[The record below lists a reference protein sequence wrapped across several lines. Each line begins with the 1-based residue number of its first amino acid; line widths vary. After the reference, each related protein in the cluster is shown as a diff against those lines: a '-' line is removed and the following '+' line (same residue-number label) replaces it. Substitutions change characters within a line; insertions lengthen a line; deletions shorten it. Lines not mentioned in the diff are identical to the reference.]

1 MEVASIQ
8 GVLWKLKRNVTGVT
22 WKRQWVYA
30 DDRQFL
36 QWSGKTR
43 PLRGEKP
50 KYALQV
56 SPSLLIEECNLRK
69 FAFQITDLQNGFEM
83 IFAADDNLSFNKW
96 MKILRKKVNKAV
108 SISEHV
114 VEQKRPLSPRFSV
127 ISRERDR
134 RGEAKEEEEEEA
146 EEVEEGGAAEQK
158 RNSPLLEH
166 ARPEEVIKDFFGK
179 NGSVQVGR
187 LDELLVL
194 VFPEF
199 CVKRLLA
206 LLLQDL
212 DLDPNELIVHD
223 QFMSWYDL
231 NASHLSGITC
241 FPSPPNNSALN
252 ALLVDEEGDLQ
263 DFSPQ
268 PLDIGNKRGYCLD
281 STLLRLPSFDD
292 LFWQLPSER
301 EELQILKSNLDLSD
315 WQHVY
320 LEIVARLVR
329 QIRVNNENSA
339 RPGVDLQAYRE
350 ALSHYLAL
358 KGKFLE
364 EAVSTAKKI
373 VDEACLP
380 PQLRTVP
387 LTTCSAEGLAIYEYH
402 GLTYKVWLPTAEEE
416 AADSLDWQKERACL
430 DSSEAFRKLLGRSY
444 RAQRSLSRMG
454 HEIYCS
460 RTLASKYHADQM
472 TVEEMGLF
480 LPTLNTTVD
489 YAGLRIIVFLRLPS
503 SQQVKQEAEE
513 GQWVMREIQ
522 SRTGLSPSGLSS
534 SLCIVRHG
542 DESWEITGEDWLP
555 PDLSASTDRLRL
567 ELLEHFV
574 QERQEQERLT
584 IPCARSFESSSLI
597 EEGNVASWL
606 ELGRN
611 LYNQRLPRLAAALDS
626 HSLPLHDCLSLSQAM
641 HSAGANMRHLG
652 TLYHLVRDSQ
662 IKLFLFHSMI
672 ARSMKTYLRQLL
684 VSHLAMFVGRT
695 KQYLLRGKSQDSHY
709 IDHQEECKR
718 QRLLITLEAW
728 NLLLHPQF
736 TSKGN
741 SENELSESCR
751 TFLMVLLDLLYR
763 KYGLYIQIR
772 SSSTGILHYLLP
784 NQSEQGGAYSSAS
797 SSQST
802 TAATRQLLQMLQW
815 QCGLQLK
822 EEAYQ
827 LILPQISLSSCPTL
841 LLRPLQAQDFY
852 SENSL
857 LKVKGCDIQL
867 PGELGY
873 LNIHLET
880 LQHLGLYDDVAAV
893 LGAHYVFSRH
903 LLGCGANGSG
913 GWSSAIAPSRANL
926 LFHFLYALS
935 RLARCG
941 HATDDNREK
950 CGSLFAHLVKDY
962 LTHVYYSSLVQTAS
976 FYTSRILT
984 LCFCQH
990 YENGATTWQ
999 QYFDSSLFVN
1009 MACLAPNSVLY
1020 ASPFLALARLYLKS
1034 IPSDNKEGAVGTY
1047 YKVQLLLESALSVY
1061 VQHPSAHARIQ
1072 SLQLQLALVYIQEDK
1087 IHAALDILAPILASG
1102 LPPTGR
1108 FYSLLCHSLAVCHY
1122 RNKDFTQA
1130 LHCIYLLL
1138 QAVKEG
1144 LTRRR
1149 DRELELSSRCLLF
1162 NLYMQQSAYVEA
1174 LEVATAIFDR
1184 VLALPPHYRVQLA
1197 GSDKGGYRSL
1207 LRYLAFNI
1215 VSLVFCTLPAT
1226 SRALLESA
1234 ALECLHQVSLQETI
1248 HLLATSRDKDFGT
1261 LPKMHQQWTDCVRD
1275 VAMLVFY
1282 PNRTVAYMVM
1292 LIDALQP
1299 PAIDQNEK
1307 EGEEGGGKSYGSD
1320 AMELLQLVQRYDLG
1334 LQAAILFR
1342 CAEQSEGQTISS
1354 VLLPPKTPLVI

>member
-8 GVLWKLKRNVTGVT
+8 GVLWKQKRNVTGVN

-50 KYALQV
+50 KYAMEV
-56 SPSLLIEECNLRK
+56 SSLLVEECNLRK
-69 FAFQITDLQNGFEM
+69 FAFQITDLQSGLEM

-114 VEQKRPLSPRFSV
+114 VEQKRPLSPRFSL
-127 ISRERDR
+127 ISREQDR
-134 RGEAKEEEEEEA
+134 HSEAKEEA
-146 EEVEEGGAAEQK
+146 EEVGEGVVEQK
-158 RNSPLLEH
+158 RNSPLQQEH
-166 ARPEEVIKDFFGK
+166 SRPEVVIKDFFAK
-179 NGSVQVGR
+179 NGSVQVCR
-187 LDELLVL
+187 LDELLIL

-199 CVKRLLA
+199 SVKRLLA
-206 LLLQDL
+206 LLLHDL
-212 DLDPNELIVHD
+212 DLDPSELIIHD
-223 QFMSWYDL
+223 QFKCWYDL
-231 NASHLSGITC
+231 NASHLSGITR
-241 FPSPPNNSALN
+241 FPSPPNNSTFN

-268 PLDIGNKRGYCLD
+268 PLDIGNKRGYSLD

-292 LFWQLPSER
+292 LFWQLLSER

-315 WQHVY
+315 WQRVY
-320 LEIVARLVR
+320 IEIVARLVR
-329 QIRVNNENSA
+329 QIRVNNQKSG
-339 RPGVDLQAYRE
+339 RPSVDVHAYRE

-364 EAVSTAKKI
+364 EAVGTAKKI

-387 LTTCSAEGLAIYEYH
+387 LTKCSTEGLAIYEYH
-402 GLTYKVWLPTAEEE
+402 GLIYKVWLPPAEEE
-416 AADSLDWQKERACL
+416 AADGLNWQKERACL
-430 DSSEAFRKLLGRSY
+430 DSGEAFRKLLGRSY
-444 RAQRSLSRMG
+444 RAQNSLSRMG

-460 RTLASKYHADQM
+460 RTLASKYHADQ
-472 TVEEMGLF
+472 VNAEEMGIF

-489 YAGLRIIVFLRLPS
+489 YAGLKIIVFLHLP

-513 GQWVMREIQ
+513 GQWVIREIQ

-567 ELLEHFV
+567 ELLENFV
-574 QERQEQERLT
+574 QERQEQEHLM
-584 IPCARSFESSSLI
+584 IPCAKSFESLSLL
-597 EEGNVASWL
+597 EEGNAASWL
-606 ELGRN
+606 KLGRY

-626 HSLPLHDCLSLSQAM
+626 HSLPVHDCLSLSQAM

-684 VSHLAMFVGRT
+684 VSHMAMFVGRT

-728 NLLLHPQF
+728 NRLLHPQF
-736 TSKGN
+736 TSRGN
-741 SENELSESCR
+741 ENELSESCR
-751 TFLMVLLDLLYR
+751 AFLVVLLDLLYR

-772 SSSTGILHYLLP
+772 PSSPGILLYLLP

-802 TAATRQLLQMLQW
+802 TAATRQLLQMFQW

-827 LILPQISLSSCPTL
+827 LILPQIVLASCPTL
-841 LLRPLQAQDFY
+841 LQRPLQAQDCY

-873 LNIHLET
+873 LNIHVET

-893 LGAHYVFSRH
+893 LGARYVFSRH
-903 LLGCGANGSG
+903 LLGCGTNGSVE
-913 GWSSAIAPSRANL
+913 WSTAIASSRANL

-935 RLARCG
+935 RLARSG
-941 HATDDNREK
+941 HVTDDNRVK

-962 LTHVYYSSLVQTAS
+962 LTHVCYSSLVQTAS
-976 FYTSRILT
+976 LYTSRILT

-1020 ASPFLALARLYLKS
+1020 ASPFLALARLYLRS
-1034 IPSDNKEGAVGTY
+1034 IPSDNKEVAVQTY
-1047 YKVQLLLESALSVY
+1047 YKVQLLLESALSIY

-1087 IHAALDILAPILASG
+1087 IHPALDILAPILASG

-1144 LTRRR
+1144 MTRRR
-1149 DRELELSSRCLLF
+1149 DREIELSSRCLLF

-1184 VLALPPHYRVQLA
+1184 VLALPPHYRVQQA

-1248 HLLATSRDKDFGT
+1248 HLVATSRDKDFST

-1282 PNRTVAYMVM
+1282 PNRTVTYMVM

-1299 PAIDQNEK
+1299 PAIDQNDK
-1307 EGEEGGGKSYGSD
+1307 NGEQGGGKSYGAD

-1354 VLLPPKTPLVI
+1354 VLLPPKTPLEI